1 MKKTLSTSE
10 AADLLLADMAGGWSR
25 EGALALIEH
34 LVALEEDIGVEMEFD
49 AVAIRCDY
57 SEYPSAVVALLDN
70 GGPEEDEAGAVR
82 WLCNRTTVIGFLNG
96 VIVQAF

>member
-10 AADLLLADMAGGWSR
+10 AAALLLADMAGGWSR
-25 EGALALIEH
+25 EGALALIEY
-34 LVALEEDIGVEMEFD
+34 LVVLEEDIGVEMEFD

-57 SEYPSAVVALLDN
+57 SEYGSAVVASQCH
-70 GGPEEDEAGAVR
+70 GGAGVDEAEALR
-82 WLCNRTTVIGFLNG
+82 WLCRRTTVIPFLNG